1 MGNRLSVKEPPLTTD
16 KIQFTKEKETMLMTL
31 SGRATQSQWE
41 NPILR
46 DPWAEE
52 AMRHID
58 YDLSKQL
65 KGVSSWSLWKDIG
78 PSIIATRAA
87 TFDQLTTRYLA
98 DHPDAIVIQVGCGM
112 DSRVYRIDPP
122 AGVQWYDVDYPDVID
137 LRRQLFPERDAYH
150 LIGAPLEDLRWL
162 DEVPRDRPGLLIAEG
177 VLHYLSETEV
187 KALLNAVVAHF
198 PGGQMIFDICNSMI
212 VKRAGS
218 NVGGTGATYKWGL
231 DDPQDIRQLEPK
243 LELIKEFKP
252 SEQVAFSRFPLWWR
266 ALYHVQEISPTL
278 RRMERTLVYRY

>member
-1 MGNRLSVKEPPLTTD
+1 MTTD

-31 SGRATQSQWE
+31 SGRALQSQWK

-58 YDLSKQL
+58 YDIGKQYGRL
-65 KGVSSWSLWKDIG
+65 GWMMWGEIG
-78 PSIIATRAA
+78 CTIIATRAA
-87 TFDQLTTRYLA
+87 TFDLLTNRYLA
-98 DHPDAIVIQVGCGM
+98 DHPDAIVLHVGCGM
-112 DSRVYRIDPP
+112 DSRVFRVDPP
-122 AGVQWYDVDYPDVID
+122 ASVQWFDVDYPDVID
-137 LRRQLFPERDAYH
+137 LRRQLFPERGAAYH
-150 LIGAPLEDLRWL
+150 MIGAPLDDLRWL

-177 VLHYLSETEV
+177 VLHYLSEPQV

-231 DDPQDIRQLEPK
+231 DDPQDIKQLEPK
-243 LELIKEFKP
+243 LELIKEFRP
-252 SEQVAFSRFPLWWR
+252 SEQVAFSQFPLWWR
-266 ALYHVQEISPTL
+266 ALYRVQEVSSTL
-278 RRMERTLVYRY
+278 RRMERTIVYRY

>member
-1 MGNRLSVKEPPLTTD
+1 MTTE

-31 SGRATQSQWE
+31 SGRAIQSQWKK
-41 NPILR
+41 PILR

-58 YDLSKQL
+58 YDISQTY
-65 KGVSSWSLWKDIG
+65 KGVGSWNMWKDIG
-78 PSIIATRAA
+78 CTVVATRAA
-87 TFDQLTTRYLA
+87 TFDLLTTRYLA
-98 DHPDAIVIQVGCGM
+98 EHPEAAVLQVGCGM
-112 DSRVYRIDPP
+112 DSRAFRVNPP
-122 AGVQWYDVDYPDVID
+122 ASVQWFDVDYPDVID
-137 LRRQLFPERDAYH
+137 LRRQLFPEREAYH
-150 LIGAPLEDLRWL
+150 LIGAPLDDLRWL

-187 KALLNAVVAHF
+187 KALLNGVVAHF
-198 PGGQMIFDICNSMI
+198 PSGQIIFDICNSMI

-231 DDPQDIRQLEPK
+231 DDPQDIKRLEPK

-252 SEQVAFSRFPLWWR
+252 SELVAFDRYPLWLRGLFR
-266 ALYHVQEISPTL
+266 AMELSAAL
-278 RRMERTLVYRY
+278 RRTERIVVYRY

>member
-1 MGNRLSVKEPPLTTD
+1 MTAD

-31 SGRATQSQWE
+31 SGRAIQSQWK

-58 YDLSKQL
+58 YDLSRQL
-65 KGVSSWSLWKDIG
+65 TGVASWSIWKDIG
-78 PSIIATRAA
+78 PTVIATRAA
-87 TFDQLTTRYLA
+87 TFDTLTTRFLA
-98 DHPDAIVIQVGCGM
+98 AHPDAIVLQVGCGM
-112 DSRVYRIDPP
+112 DSRAFRINPP
-122 AGVQWYDVDYPDVID
+122 AGVQWFDVDYPDVID
-137 LRRQLFPERDAYH
+137 LRRQLFPEPHLASPQRGNRDAYH
-150 LIGAPLEDLRWL
+150 LIGAPLDDLRWL
-162 DEVPRDRPGLLIAEG
+162 DEVPRDRSGLLVAEG

-218 NVGGTGATYKWGL
+218 NVGGTGASYKWGL

-243 LELIKEFKP
+243 LELIREI
-252 SEQVAFSRFPLWWR
+252 SMHELVGFSRFPLWVR
-266 ALYHVQEISPTL
+266 TLYRIQDLNPTL